1 MKYTDFRIGVRR
13 FFKRN
18 KNKILII
25 VIAWTIV
32 IIINNI
38 LRNYEPPAE
47 LRLTYQPHTTVM
59 EYSKKVPKDLQEPI
73 EKYIDEY
80 IQYLNKAEYDKAYN
94 MIEEDCKKNMF
105 PTLYSYKQYVN
116 KIFDQ
121 YKRYSIQAYS
131 VFDGMYIY
139 QVKIFN
145 DFLASG
151 LTNEEYTYFEEKF
164 VIRENEDGSIRLSV
178 GNYITTE
185 KIQSIVDEDDIKI
198 DIKQRVMQYDRE
210 IYTVKITNKSEYI
223 LVAADNNEHHEIA
236 IGLGNAET
244 RTREDVNNHVILKPG
259 ESKEYEFTFFKY
271 YDDNSTT
278 NKMIFS
284 AIRFLEEYS
293 GNPENAQKEIE
304 NAVNKYSLTVEF

>member
-13 FFKRN
+13 FFKKN
-18 KNKILII
+18 KNKILVII
-25 VIAWTIV
+25 VAWS
-32 IIINNI
+32 IIIIVNNI
-38 LRNYEPPAE
+38 LKNYEPPAE
-47 LRLTYQPHTTVM
+47 LRITYQPHSTVM
-59 EYSKKVPKDLQEPI
+59 EYSKQVPKDLQEPI

-80 IQYLNKAEYDKAYN
+80 IQYCNNGEYDKAYG
-94 MIEEDCKKNMF
+94 MIEEDCKNNMF
-105 PTLYSYKQYVN
+105 PSLYMYKSYIN

-131 VFDGMYIY
+131 ILDDMYIY

-145 DFLASG
+145 DFLATG
-151 LTNEEYTYFEEKF
+151 LTNEEYNYFEEKF
-164 VIRENEDGSIRLSV
+164 VIRENEDGTIRLSV

-185 KIQSIVDEDDIKI
+185 KIQSVVEKDDIKI

-223 LVAADNNEHHEIA
+223 LVAADNNEYHEVA
-236 IGLGNAET
+236 IGLGSAET
-244 RTREDVNNHVILKPG
+244 RTREEVNDHIVLQPG
-259 ESKEYEFTFFKY
+259 ESKEYSFTFFKY
-271 YDDNSTT
+271 YDDNTTT

-293 GNPENAQKEIE
+293 GDPEKAQQEIE
-304 NAVNKYSLTVEF
+304 NAVSKYSLTVEF